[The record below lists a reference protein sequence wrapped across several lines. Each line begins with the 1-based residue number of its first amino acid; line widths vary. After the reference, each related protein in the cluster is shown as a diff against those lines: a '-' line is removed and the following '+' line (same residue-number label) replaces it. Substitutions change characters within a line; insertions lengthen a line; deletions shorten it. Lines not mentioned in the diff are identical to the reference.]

1 MIQKLIIKNYLIIK
15 EAEINFKYGFNVLT
29 GETGAGKTI
38 ILDAISLLL
47 GERADYSIIKKDKE
61 KLVIEGFFEFKEFN
75 KINNFLKRKDIE
87 SDIKNGIN
95 DIILRRELSKKG
107 NSRCFINDT
116 PVLISD
122 MKEFGDLIVDI
133 HSQNEHQSLLRKDTH
148 TEVLDSFLID
158 NKVLNEFKKIYFYY
172 KEKFENFNK
181 RLKNKENLEDRKSFI
196 EFQLRE
202 INNLNP
208 SESEDELIENEL
220 KKLENTEEIDLSVN
234 NVLDL
239 LSEKENNVIN
249 NIFLSIKELKKASR
263 YDEEL
268 VQILN
273 DIENSA
279 AVLKESSE
287 NLAAYKNGL
296 DFDFTKTEN
305 LRARLGEINF
315 LKKKY
320 KLSVNELIK
329 KELDLKGELELAE
342 NFDFEIEKAEKELF

>member
-1 MIQKLIIKNYLIIK
+1 M
-15 EAEINFKYGFNVLT
+15 
-29 GETGAGKTI
+29 
-38 ILDAISLLL
+38 
-47 GERADYSIIKKDKE
+47 
-61 KLVIEGFFEFKEFN
+61 
-75 KINNFLKRKDIE
+75 
-87 SDIKNGIN
+87 
-95 DIILRRELSKKG
+95 
-107 NSRCFINDT
+107 
-116 PVLISD
+116 
-122 MKEFGDLIVDI
+122 
-133 HSQNEHQSLLRKDTH
+133 
-148 TEVLDSFLID
+148 
-158 NKVLNEFKKIYFYY
+158 
-172 KEKFENFNK
+172 
-181 RLKNKENLEDRKSFI
+181 
-196 EFQLRE
+196 
-202 INNLNP
+202 
-208 SESEDELIENEL
+208 
-220 KKLENTEEIDLSVN
+220 N

-342 NFDFEIEKAEKELF
+342 NFDFEIEKAEKELFSIKEEVFETAQKL